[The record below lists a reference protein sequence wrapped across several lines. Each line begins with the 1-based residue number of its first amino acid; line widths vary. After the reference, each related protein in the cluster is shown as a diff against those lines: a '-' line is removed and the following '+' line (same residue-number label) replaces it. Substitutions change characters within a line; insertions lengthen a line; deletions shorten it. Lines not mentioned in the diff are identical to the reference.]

1 MESQP
6 HRTEGRHCLPP
17 DGTPPSSTALIARDI
32 PDRLMMNYL
41 LIFGTLFLT
50 VAGQLVLKWRA
61 LALRPGPPASG
72 VSYLVTIFTDPYV
85 WLGLGGAVL
94 ASVCWVLA
102 VRQTPLSVAYPFMA
116 LSFLLV
122 PAAASVLF
130 GESISAGQYAGMA
143 TIVAGVALT
152 AILR

>member
-1 MESQP
+1 MS
-6 HRTEGRHCLPP
+6 TRHF
-17 DGTPPSSTALIARDI
+17 
-32 PDRLMMNYL
+32 MQNYL
-41 LIFGTLFLT
+41 PIFGTLLLT
-50 VAGQLVLKWRA
+50 VAGQLLLKWRA
-61 LALRPGPPASG
+61 LATRPPLPASG
-72 VSYLVTIFTDPYV
+72 KLSYLMTMFTDPYV

>member
-1 MESQP
+1 MQ
-6 HRTEGRHCLPP
+6 
-17 DGTPPSSTALIARDI
+17 
-32 PDRLMMNYL
+32 NYL
-41 LIFGTLFLT
+41 LIFGTLLLT
-50 VAGQLVLKWRA
+50 VAGQLVIKWRA
-61 LALRPGPPASG
+61 LALLQAPLPSG
-72 VSYLVTIFTDPYV
+72 KLAYLVAMFTDPYV

-102 VRQTPLSVAYPFMA
+102 VRQAPLSIAYPFMA

-122 PAAASVLF
+122 PAAAAVLF
-130 GESISAGQYAGMA
+130 GESISAGQYVGMA

>member
-1 MESQP
+1 
-6 HRTEGRHCLPP
+6 
-17 DGTPPSSTALIARDI
+17 
-32 PDRLMMNYL
+32 
-41 LIFGTLFLT
+41 
-50 VAGQLVLKWRA
+50 
-61 LALRPGPPASG
+61 
-72 VSYLVTIFTDPYV
+72 
-85 WLGLGGAVL
+85 
-94 ASVCWVLA
+94 